1 MKPEDLEL
9 FDYVGN
15 ALFGNYDYAYV
26 KLRIW
31 RIKC

>member
-9 FDYVGN
+9 FFDYVGN

-26 KLRIW
+26 KLRFGE
-31 RIKC
+31 